1 MESCLRSNVPPP
13 WQDAEPDDEHAISE
27 EVGILDEMLPELVLH
42 RLPLLGLGS
51 GRGSLAWKFYVT
63 MFASFLESGESPRS
77 FQEYVKSFFV
87 HSSDFGVEFGLTAV
101 EPIEFR
107 AVFPWWGGRKPLT
120 MALGWTKPMRTLMFQ
135 QTVRMQCSTSMHH
148 VCGCARLGSL
158 TCAYACPCLLIRA
171 GSYSNVLSV
180 SLRDCIMGACTRARV
195 G

>member
-1 MESCLRSNVPPP
+1 M
-13 WQDAEPDDEHAISE
+13 
-27 EVGILDEMLPELVLH
+27 DEMLPELVLH

-101 EPIEFR
+101 KPIEFR
-107 AVFPWWGGRKPLT
+107 AVFPWWGGRKPFDDGAW
-120 MALGWTKPMRTLMFQ
+120 MDQADEDFDVPADC
-135 QTVRMQCSTSMHH
+135 VRMQCSTSMHH
-148 VCGCARLGSL
+148 VCGCARLGLL
-158 TCAYACPCLLIRA
+158 TCSYARPCLLIRA

-180 SLRDCIMGACTRARV
+180 SLRDCIMGACTRARAWDEWPNLTACEV
-195 G
+195 AGFMRNTNWTQAMTIQQ